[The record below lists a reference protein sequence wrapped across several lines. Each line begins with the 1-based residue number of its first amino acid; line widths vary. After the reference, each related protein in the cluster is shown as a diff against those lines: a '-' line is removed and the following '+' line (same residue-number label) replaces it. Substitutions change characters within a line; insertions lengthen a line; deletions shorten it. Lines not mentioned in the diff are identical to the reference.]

1 VPVRPD
7 RKPRIVATVLA
18 FLALVAIAAFILR
31 DARKEQTELETRVS
45 AMTGGDVEH
54 GAQLFA
60 SYGCGA
66 CHSVSKVPGAT
77 GQVGPPLDN
86 IGGRAI
92 IAGKLSNNPQNLIRW
107 IMDPQ
112 AVTPGTAMPRLGVTQ
127 KDAQDIAA
135 FLYSR
140 S

>member
-1 VPVRPD
+1 MPVRPD
-7 RKPRIVATVLA
+7 RTPRIVATLLIVA
-18 FLALVAIAAFILR
+18 AVMAIAAAIIR
-31 DARKEQTELETRVS
+31 DARKEQTELETRVA
-45 AMTGGDVEH
+45 AMTGGNVEH
-54 GAQLFA
+54 GRDLIDD
-60 SYGCGA
+60 YGCGT
-66 CHSVSKVPGAT
+66 CHTVSKVPGAQ

-92 IAGKLSNNPQNLIRW
+92 IAGKLANTPQNLIRW

-112 AVTPGTAMPRLGVTQ
+112 AVTPGTAMPRLGVTEQ
-127 KDAQDIAA
+127 DAKDIAA